1 MGLPSVPQLWVPI
14 SQAGPMLSE
23 LGPPSF
29 TTEPRGRSKSNWK
42 VFASVPPPPP
52 APTVLATSGQLSKR
66 FTHKSP
72 SWSLLKIVGEG
83 SQALGKP
90 SPSVSAPERALD
102 ARGSQP
108 TFGTLAHVSSAFSTP
123 S

>member
-1 MGLPSVPQLWVPI
+1 MGLASVVQLWVPI

-29 TTEPRGRSKSNWK
+29 TFEPRGRSKSNWK
-42 VFASVPPPPP
+42 VLGSVPPPPP

-72 SWSLLKIVGEG
+72 SWSLLKTAGEG
-83 SQALGKP
+83 SQALGKL
-90 SPSVSAPERALD
+90 SPSVSARERALD
-102 ARGSQP
+102 WRGFAP
-108 TFGTLAHVSSAFSTP
+108 TYGTLELVSSAFSTL